1 MWVKIRPSA
10 HKRFT
15 HATLSTLQ
23 VRFGDEV
30 RGSITLNLPD
40 GSWLGDTAKLL
51 MAVAILFTYG
61 LQFYV

>member
-1 MWVKIRPSA
+1 MA
-10 HKRFT
+10 FRFIC
-15 HATLSTLQ
+15 SQ
-23 VRFGDEV
+23 VRFGDKV

-40 GSWLGDTAKLL
+40 GAWPADTAKLL

>member
-1 MWVKIRPSA
+1 LFIGIIV
-10 HKRFT
+10 
-15 HATLSTLQ
+15 LQ

-40 GSWLGDTAKLL
+40 GDWLGDTAKLL